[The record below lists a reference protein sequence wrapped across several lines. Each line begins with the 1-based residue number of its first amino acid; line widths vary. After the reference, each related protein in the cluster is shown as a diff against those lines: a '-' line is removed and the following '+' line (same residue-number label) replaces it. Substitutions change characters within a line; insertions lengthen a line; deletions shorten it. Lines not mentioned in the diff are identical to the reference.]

1 MAKGSYKE
9 AAGSEEK
16 QKELMIKDIKGL
28 FEIEERIISKP
39 ARQNV
44 LDEISWK
51 YTETGKGKNLCC
63 KYWSE
68 KAIDRYKKN
77 IENNEEKDK
86 NKGLV
91 HEHVIPRDIFINTI
105 LKMIKDKSNTEII
118 TKEELD
124 KRLIACVITK
134 EEDEMLSKKTMPGK
148 DAGKGF
154 FDIKDIWGRY
164 RGKEIEVVELKL
176 ETDEKGLNTVSNFED
191 KTQMKL

>member
-1 MAKGSYKE
+1 MAKGSYKK
-9 AAGSEEK
+9 AGSEKE
-16 QKELMIKDIKGL
+16 QKELMIRDIKGL
-28 FEIEERIISKP
+28 FEIEEHIISEP

-68 KAIDRYKKN
+68 KAIDQYKKN

-164 RGKEIEVVELKL
+164 KKTGIKVFEVELERKRDGRKIVSKL
-176 ETDEKGLNTVSNFED
+176 NKKEELIIK
-191 KTQMKL
+191 